1 MVKIISALLLF
12 NLFSTYMITSL
23 HCQVPP
29 CLDNNWILK
38 QSKSDEFNGT
48 TLDNSKWDALN
59 PSNGIGY
66 NWGGGAYFRPA
77 STNVD
82 VTVNIKADELKTGIY
97 IYSLTADQKTIDTK
111 TFIITE

>member
-82 VTVNIKADELKTGIY
+82 VTVNIKADELKT
-97 IYSLTADQKTIDTK
+97 
-111 TFIITE
+111 